1 VRAFAHF
8 DGMDSENFGFV
19 VERYDAQADLMREYQ
34 LTVFKPHKGPLEV
47 AMYDPKSH
55 RSFLKRTPIPDLKI
69 EDLTVGSTVTIYAR
83 HLKVKAY
90 ADSHTRSAL
99 ESKRTSL
106 AVLLQ
111 PPAFPRLGQIISQIE
126 SVSLKIKKFRLV
138 NDSGPVVAL
147 EVMGDDADLLWSQC
161 SAHLPSGSFKQ
172 VTRAEVEPHFAD
184 RERFP
189 CTAAFDHCTLCVV
202 RPHVL
207 KAGKAGEIIAA
218 IQSAGLEIS
227 AAEMLHLQH
236 AEAAELL
243 DVYKGVVPYHKEMV
257 DGMSI
262 APMLALE
269 VRAEDSAV
277 EKLRELCGP
286 YDVDMARHL
295 RPQSLRARFGMDNA
309 NNGVH
314 ATDLEDDAEFEVRYV
329 FEMLAIQAK

>member
-1 VRAFAHF
+1 
-8 DGMDSENFGFV
+8 MDSESFGFL
-19 VERYDAQADLMREYQ
+19 VEWYDSQAHLMREYQ
-34 LTVFKPHKGPLEV
+34 LTVFKPQKGPLEA
-47 AMYDPKSH
+47 AMYDHKAH
-55 RSFLKRTPIPDLKI
+55 RGFLKRTPIPELKM
-69 EDLTVGSTVTIYAR
+69 EDLIVGSTVTIYSR
-83 HLKVKAY
+83 HLKVKSY

-106 AVLLQ
+106 AILLQ
-111 PPAFPRLGQIISQIE
+111 PPAFPQLGQLVGCIE
-126 SVSLKIKKFRLV
+126 AGGLTIKRLRLV

-147 EVMGDDADLLWSQC
+147 EVVGDDADLLWSAAC
-161 SAHLPSGSFKQ
+161 GHVPDSAYKQ
-172 VTRAEVEPHFAD
+172 VPREQIEPYFSD

-189 CTAAFDHCTLCVV
+189 CTAAFDHCTLCIV
-202 RPHVL
+202 RPHAM
-207 KAGKAGEIIAA
+207 KAGKAGEIMTA

-295 RPQSLRARFGMDNA
+295 RPQSLRARFGVDNA

-314 ATDLEDDAEFEVRYV
+314 ATDLEEDAEFEVRYV
-329 FEMLAIQAK
+329 FEMLAIQAR

>member
-1 VRAFAHF
+1 
-8 DGMDSENFGFV
+8 MDSENFGFV
-19 VERYDAQADLMREYQ
+19 VEWYDSQADLMREYQ
-34 LTVFKPHKGPLEV
+34 LTVFKPQKGPLEV
-47 AMYDPKSH
+47 AMYDPKAH
-55 RSFLKRTPIPDLKI
+55 RSFLKRMPIPDMKI
-69 EDLTVGSTVTIYAR
+69 EDLTVGSTVTVYAR

-90 ADSHTRSAL
+90 ADAHTKSVL
-99 ESKRTSL
+99 DSKRTSI
-106 AVLLQ
+106 AILLQ
-111 PPAFPRLGQIISQIE
+111 PAAFARLGQIVSSIE
-126 SVSLKIKKFRLV
+126 AGGLKIKRFRLV
-138 NDSGPVVAL
+138 NNGGPVVAL
-147 EVMGDDADLLWSQC
+147 EVFGDEADLLWSQC
-161 SAHLPSGSFKQ
+161 CGHLPESAYKQ
-172 VTRAEVEPHFAD
+172 VPRDEIEIYFVD
-184 RERFP
+184 KERFP
-189 CTAAFDHCTLCVV
+189 CTAAFDHCTLCII
-202 RPHVL
+202 RPHAL
-207 KAGKAGEIIAA
+207 KAGKAGEIVSA

-314 ATDLEDDAEFEVRYV
+314 ATDLEEDAEFEVRYV
-329 FEMLAIQAK
+329 FEMLAIQAR

>member
-1 VRAFAHF
+1 
-8 DGMDSENFGFV
+8 MDSESFGFL
-19 VERYDAQADLMREYQ
+19 VEWYDSQADLMREYQ
-34 LTVFKPHKGPLEV
+34 LTVFKPQKGSLEA
-47 AMYDPKSH
+47 AMYDPKAH
-55 RSFLKRTPIPDLKI
+55 RGFLKRTPVPSLKM
-69 EDLTVGSTVTIYAR
+69 EDLLVGSTVTIYAR

-90 ADSHTRSAL
+90 ADSHTRNAL
-99 ESKRTSL
+99 ECKRASL
-106 AVLLQ
+106 AILLQ
-111 PPAFPRLGQIISQIE
+111 PPAFPQLGQLVSCIE
-126 SVSLKIKKFRLV
+126 SGGLKIQRLRLV
-138 NDSGPVVAL
+138 NESGPVVAL
-147 EVMGDDADLLWSQC
+147 EVVGDDADLLWSQAC
-161 SAHLPSGSFKQ
+161 GHVPATAYKQ
-172 VTRAEVEPHFAD
+172 VPRDQIEPYFCD

-189 CTAAFDHCTLCVV
+189 CTAAFDHCTLCII
-202 RPHVL
+202 RPHAL
-207 KAGKAGEIIAA
+207 KAGKAGEIMMA

-269 VRAEDSAV
+269 VRAEDAAV

-295 RPQSLRARFGMDNA
+295 RPQSLRARFGVDNA

-329 FEMLAIQAK
+329 FEMLAIQAR